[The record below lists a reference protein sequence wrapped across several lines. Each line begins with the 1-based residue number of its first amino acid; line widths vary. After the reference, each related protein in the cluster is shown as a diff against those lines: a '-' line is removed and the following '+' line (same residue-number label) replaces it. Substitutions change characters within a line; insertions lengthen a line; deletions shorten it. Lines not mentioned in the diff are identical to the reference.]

1 MKTFYLTT
9 AIDYANGSPHLGHA
23 YEKVLTDV
31 IARTSRLRGS
41 PVKFVTGLDEHGQKV
56 QQGAQS
62 EGIEPIERCNRI
74 AEEFQS
80 MLKQLDI
87 SNDDYIRTT
96 EDRHKKVVARLL
108 QDLYDRGDIYQAE
121 YQGFYSTRA
130 EQFLQE
136 KDKVDGEWPEIFG
149 EVTQITE
156 KNYFFKLGKYQ
167 DWLIDHLKDN
177 TGFIEP
183 SHRQNQVL
191 EFLKEPLN
199 DLCISRP
206 KERLSWGIPL
216 PFDSEYVTYVWF
228 DALVNYVSAAGFG
241 SESFEKVWPADL
253 HVIGKD
259 ILAPPHAV
267 YWPIMLKACNLA
279 LPKQILA
286 HGWWTVSGSKMSKSS
301 GETVDPLSLAER
313 YGADAFRYFVMREMT
328 VGNDAE
334 FSFERFE
341 SRYRADL
348 GNDLGNLVSRLLHMT
363 AAYEEGIVPAVELE
377 EEPEKKIQELWRST
391 KESVLDGFSVYQF
404 SQALD
409 KTFAFIRGINKYA
422 DERTPWKLAKSEE
435 AEDRRALRTC
445 LGVMIESLRLASG
458 LLASVMPVVHEK
470 INDRLGLAPCAL
482 WEDDL
487 LWDHRLAGKKLGEKT
502 ILFPREV

>member
-1 MKTFYLTT
+1 MKSFYLTT

-31 IARTSRLRGS
+31 IARTNRLLGS
-41 PVKFVTGLDEHGQKV
+41 QVKFVTGLDEHGQKV

-62 EGIEPIERCNRI
+62 EGIEPLERCNRI

-80 MLKQLDI
+80 MLLQLDI

-96 EDRHKKVVARLL
+96 QERHKKVVSRLL
-108 QDLYDRGDIYQAE
+108 QDLYDRGEIYQAE
-121 YQGFYSTRA
+121 YQGYYSTRA

-136 KDKVDGEWPEIFG
+136 KDKVDGKWPEIFG
-149 EVTQITE
+149 EVTEITE

-167 DWLIDHLKDN
+167 DWLRKHLN
-177 TGFIEP
+177 ETTGFIEP
-183 SHRQNQVL
+183 AHRQNQVL

-241 SESFEKVWPADL
+241 DESFEKFWPADL

-301 GETVDPLSLAER
+301 GETVDPLGLAEK

-334 FSFERFE
+334 FSAERFE

-363 AAYEEGIVPAVELE
+363 AAYEQGIVPTVDLD
-377 EEPEKKIQELWRST
+377 EEPEKKIKELWSST
-391 KESVLDGFSVYQF
+391 KDSVLDCFSSYQF
-404 SQALD
+404 SQGLD
-409 KTFAFIRGINKYA
+409 KAFVFIRGINKYA

-435 AEDRRALRTC
+435 AEDRKALRTC
-445 LGVMIESLRLASG
+445 LGTMIESLRLANT
-458 LLASVMPVVHEK
+458 LLAPVMPSVHEK
-470 INDRLGLAPCAL
+470 INDRLGLSPSVS
-482 WEDDL
+482 WNDDL
-487 LWDHRLAGKKLGEKT
+487 FWDHRLAEKKLGKKI